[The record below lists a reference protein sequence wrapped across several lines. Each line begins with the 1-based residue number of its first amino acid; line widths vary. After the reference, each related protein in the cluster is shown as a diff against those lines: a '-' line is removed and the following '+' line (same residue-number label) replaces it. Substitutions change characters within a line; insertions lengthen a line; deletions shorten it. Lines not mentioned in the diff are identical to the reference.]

1 MEFNVNLEKVTSMR
15 TYGQISELPYTV
27 NGIYEF
33 EVAYRENEEWEVV
46 ARIPLEIVHEQPET
60 EQLES
65 EPVD

>member
-46 ARIPLEIVHEQPET
+46 ARIPLEIVNEQPET
-60 EQLES
+60 EQLER